1 MNINQRIRGDHASY
15 ISNLY
20 TIDCRLGTNP
30 NGAPPLSDAIKET
43 LLDDLSDYYSFNHIA
58 KLSVLTA
65 NYIGTAPDRVFFSN
79 GSMPMLST
87 IFSKLLGDNM
97 TMLGLGPQ
105 FVDAVSEFIQLGGS
119 YNALKY
125 SPGMIPIFCEEIRTT
140 APSIVYIDNP
150 NNPTGRAYS
159 REELEPVVEACQD
172 SDSILLIDEAYGDY
186 LKKSESMAQ
195 FANEFNNVLV
205 TRSFSKGLGL
215 ASCRL
220 GYAVVSPNLRDYL
233 SRIIIPF
240 TPSLT
245 SIKIACDVLP
255 NIDSFLEKCKT
266 DCREIKKTMI
276 DELQQC
282 GIEVLP
288 TNDETP
294 IFLAYKRGENLA
306 SWFDDRGILV
316 ESAHHFAL
324 TDSTLTKEYC
334 RLRIVG
340 NTHDLEHFIYRLK

>member
-30 NGAPPLSDAIKET
+30 KGRPPLSYAIKET
-43 LLDDLSDYYSFNHIA
+43 LLDDLSDYYSFDYIA

-65 NYIGTAPDRVFFSN
+65 NYIGTDPDRVFFSN

-105 FVDAVSEFIQLGGS
+105 FVDAVSEFIKLGGS
-119 YNALKY
+119 YSSIKY
-125 SPGMIPIFCEEIRTT
+125 SPSVIPTLCEKIRTT
-140 APSIVYIDNP
+140 APSVVYIDNP

-159 REELEPVVEACQD
+159 HEELEPVVEVCLD
-172 SDSILLIDEAYGDY
+172 SGSILLIDEAYGDY
-186 LKKSESMAQ
+186 LAKDESMVQ
-195 FANEFNNVLV
+195 FANEFNNVVV

-220 GYAVVSPNLRDYL
+220 GYAVVSHNLRDYF
-233 SRIIIPF
+233 SKIIIPF

-255 NIDSFLEKCKT
+255 NIDSFLDGCKK

-276 DELQQC
+276 DELKLC
-282 GIEVLP
+282 GIEVAP
-288 TNDETP
+288 THEDTP
-294 IFLAYKRGENLA
+294 IFLAYKQGENLA

-316 ESAHHFAL
+316 ESAHHFEL
-324 TDSTLTKEYC
+324 TDNTLTKEYC
-334 RLRIVG
+334 RVRIVG
-340 NTHDLEHFIYRLK
+340 NTHDLEHLLYRLK